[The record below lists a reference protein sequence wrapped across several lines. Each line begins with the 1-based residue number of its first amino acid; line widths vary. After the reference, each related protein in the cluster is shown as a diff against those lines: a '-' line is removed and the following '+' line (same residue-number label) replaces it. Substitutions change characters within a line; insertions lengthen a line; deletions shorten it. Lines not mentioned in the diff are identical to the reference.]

1 MKVSRYVRL
10 VRETAWYDL
19 LVTWPFALPW
29 VMAWLYPQLGELS
42 LWLALPGR
50 MPPLDAMH
58 MLLAN
63 LMGSVVVVWSL
74 ARILA
79 PTVLLGR
86 LDAVARGL
94 FVSWQLYAVASGASA
109 LLLVFTVFDALF
121 GLLQALPLTR
131 ETPAAVAGSR
141 PMAG

>member
-1 MKVSRYVRL
+1 MKVARYVRL
-10 VRETAWYDL
+10 VRETAYYDL
-19 LVTWPFALPW
+19 LVTWPFSLPW
-29 VMAWLYPQLGELS
+29 VLAWLYPQLDELS
-42 LWLALPGR
+42 RWLALPGR
-50 MPPLDAMH
+50 MPPLDVLP
-58 MLLAN
+58 MLFAN

>member
-50 MPPLDAMH
+50 MPTLDAMH

-74 ARILA
+74 ARILS

-121 GLLQALPLTR
+121 GLLQSMPLTQD
-131 ETPAAVAGSR
+131 EPATTTDSR
-141 PMAG
+141 LQAE

>member
-1 MKVSRYVRL
+1 
-10 VRETAWYDL
+10 
-19 LVTWPFALPW
+19 
-29 VMAWLYPQLGELS
+29 
-42 LWLALPGR
+42 
-50 MPPLDAMH
+50 
-58 MLLAN
+58 
-63 LMGSVVVVWSL
+63 MGSVVVVWSL

-121 GLLQALPLTR
+121 GLLQSMPLTQD
-131 ETPAAVAGSR
+131 EPATTTDSR
-141 PMAG
+141 LQAE